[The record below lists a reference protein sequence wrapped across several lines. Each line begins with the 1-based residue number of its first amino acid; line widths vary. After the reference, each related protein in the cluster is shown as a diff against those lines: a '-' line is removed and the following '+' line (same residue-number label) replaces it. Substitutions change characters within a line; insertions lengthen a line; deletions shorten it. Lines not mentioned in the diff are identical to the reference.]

1 MRALQRRRWEAEQSE
16 PDQLLLLGRLE
27 LNTTTKTAVVAGF
40 TLPLFAKEYEL
51 LEQLMLANGQPRALH
66 DLLMSLWQEAGLAEP
81 NVIDV
86 YIHSLRAKLVSSD
99 SLLDV
104 QITAAGD
111 CSLRQVE
118 GAD

>member
-27 LNTTTKTAVVAGF
+27 LNTTTKTAVVAAF
-40 TLPLFAKEYEL
+40 TLPLFTKEYEL
-51 LEQLMLANGQPRALH
+51 LEQLMLADVQPCTVH
-66 DLLMSLWQEAGLAEP
+66 DLLISLWQEAGLAEP
-81 NVIDV
+81 NVLDV
-86 YIHSLRAKLVSSD
+86 YIHSLRAKLISAD

-104 QITAAGD
+104 QITPAGD
-111 CSLRQVE
+111 LILRQVE